1 VVIAHLAEVL
11 HGSDLLALAAGP
23 GLYLV
28 GSLVFKASV
37 LHAQWRQRLL
47 AVVAVFG
54 ITVSGA
60 FIPALAAWS
69 LVLVVLVALSLYET
83 VELRR
88 TATDAI
94 SAPEH
99 ANGGVAG

>member
-1 VVIAHLAEVL
+1 MAAELVIAHPGEEL
-11 HGSDLLALAAGP
+11 HGNDLLPLAAGP
-23 GLYLV
+23 GLFLV

-54 ITVSGA
+54 VTVSGA
-60 FIPALAAWS
+60 FVPALAAWS
-69 LVLVVLVALSLYET
+69 LVLVVLGALALYET

-88 TATDAI
+88 TA
-94 SAPEH
+94 SA
-99 ANGGVAG
+99 AA